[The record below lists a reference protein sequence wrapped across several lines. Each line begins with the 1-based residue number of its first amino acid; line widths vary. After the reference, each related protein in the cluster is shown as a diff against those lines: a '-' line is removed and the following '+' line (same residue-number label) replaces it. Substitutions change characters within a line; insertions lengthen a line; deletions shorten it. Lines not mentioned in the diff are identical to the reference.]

1 MMDHVSARCGPYRL
15 LFPSRNI
22 EAIVTLGE
30 EVSLLPLPPR
40 ARRGGAS
47 DAAEPEFPTLDLG
60 RLLDPATGRSRRSG
74 PTTPHGTAAER
85 QRIQRIQLDWVSTD
99 ALRRVALIVDAV
111 DEIVA
116 SPLQHLERVA
126 LLPARLLPLCDGVLR
141 DPDATCRLSIRPDV
155 EWPLATFADRRL
167 WRSAWVQLASPAK
180 TGAAFETEDATQS
193 PVSA

>member
-30 EVSLLPLPPR
+30 EVSLLPVPPR
-40 ARRGGAS
+40 ARRGGS
-47 DAAEPEFPTLDLG
+47 SEAAEPEFPTLDLG
-60 RLLDPATGRSRRSG
+60 RLLDPATGRSRWSG
-74 PTTPHGTAAER
+74 QTAPHGTAAER
-85 QRIQRIQLDWVSTD
+85 QRIQLDWVSTD

-155 EWPLATFADRRL
+155 EWPLATFAERRL
-167 WRSAWVQLASPAK
+167 WRSAWVRLASPAK
-180 TGAAFETEDATQS
+180 TGAAFETEDAPQS
-193 PVSA
+193 LVSA